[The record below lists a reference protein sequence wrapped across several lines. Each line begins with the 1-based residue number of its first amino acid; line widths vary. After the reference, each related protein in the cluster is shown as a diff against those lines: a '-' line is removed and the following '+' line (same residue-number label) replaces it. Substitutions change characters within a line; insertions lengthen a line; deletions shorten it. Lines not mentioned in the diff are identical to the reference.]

1 MGSLMDEEVLVI
13 NVSERAPPGPGL
25 GVFLW
30 QIPGPGEY
38 SVDYHAPPE
47 GPHEHSTSPG
57 EPEPPS

>member
-1 MGSLMDEEVLVI
+1 MDLLIDFFVI
-13 NVSERAPPGPGL
+13 NFGELPPGPGL
-25 GVFLW
+25 GAWPYPLE
-30 QIPGPGEY
+30 GPGEY